1 MNLAY
6 KVVLQVI
13 IMFVLIMLGFII
25 TKLKMFNEEGK
36 AQFSEILVSIVTPC
50 VIINAFQVE
59 FQVSLAK
66 ELLLVF
72 LGAILIHVIAIIIG
86 HLLYKKS
93 PIDST
98 SIVYS
103 NCGFMAIPLLEAVLG
118 NTGVFFGA
126 AYIAVFNAL
135 VWTHGVYVFTK
146 GNGLSIKKVLFN
158 PGTVGVAIGLA
169 LFFLQIRLPHILLQP
184 IQYMAG
190 LNTPVAM
197 LLLGAFLAN
206 VKFGSIFKNIRLYI
220 VSVLRLLV
228 LPIVSMFILKL
239 MPLGETAYMSLL
251 ILSACPVATMIAILA
266 QRYNLDSGY
275 ASQIVA
281 INTVV
286 SIFTIP
292 LIVYISSFI
301 H

>member
-1 MNLAY
+1 MDLAY
-6 KVVLQVI
+6 KVVIQVI
-13 IMFVLIMLGFII
+13 IMFVLIMLGFFI

-50 VIINAFQVE
+50 VIINAFQVD

-72 LGAILIHVIAIIIG
+72 LSAIIIHVIAILIG
-86 HLLYKKS
+86 QLLYKDR

-103 NCGFMAIPLLEAVLG
+103 NCGFMAIPLLQAVLG

-126 AYIAVFNAL
+126 AYIGVFNAL
-135 VWTHGVYVFTK
+135 VWTHGVFVFTK
-146 GNGLSIKKVLFN
+146 GHGLSLKKIFLN
-158 PGTVGVAIGLA
+158 PGIIGVVLGLA
-169 LFFLQIRLPHILLQP
+169 LFFLRIRLPHILLQP

-206 VKFGSIFKNIRLYI
+206 VKFGSIFKNIHLYI
-220 VSVLRLLV
+220 VSILRLLV
-228 LPIVSMFILKL
+228 LPLICMFVLKL
-239 MPLGETAYMSLL
+239 IPIGETAYMSLL
-251 ILSACPVATMIAILA
+251 ILSACPVATMIAIFA
-266 QRYNLDSGY
+266 QRYNLDRGY
-275 ASQIVA
+275 ASQLVA

-292 LIVYISSFI
+292 LVVYISSFI
-301 H
+301 N

>member
-1 MNLAY
+1 MELAY
-6 KVVLQVI
+6 KVVIQVI
-13 IMFVLIMLGFII
+13 IMFILILLGFII

-36 AQFSEILVSIVTPC
+36 AQFSDILVSIVTPC

-59 FQVSLAK
+59 FQASLAK
-66 ELLLVF
+66 ELLFVF
-72 LGAILIHVIAIIIG
+72 LGAIILHIIAIAAG

-98 SIVYS
+98 AIVYS
-103 NCGFMAIPLLEAVLG
+103 NCGFMAVPLLEAVLG

-146 GNGLSIKKVLFN
+146 GNGLSIKKVFFN
-158 PGTVGVAIGLA
+158 PGTIGVAIGLA
-169 LFFLQIRLPHILLQP
+169 FFFLRIRLPHILLQP

-206 VKFGSIFKNIRLYI
+206 VKFGSIFKNVRLYT
-220 VSVLRLLV
+220 VSALRLLI
-228 LPIVSMFILKL
+228 LPVISMFVLKL
-239 MPLGETAYMSLL
+239 LPLGDTAYMTLL
-251 ILSACPVATMIAILA
+251 ILSACPVATMIAIFA
-266 QRYNLDSGY
+266 QRYNLDRGY
-275 ASQIVA
+275 ASQLVA
-281 INTVV
+281 INTVI
-286 SIFTIP
+286 SIVTIP
-292 LIVYISSFI
+292 LMVYISSFI
-301 H
+301 R